1 MDGSEEDVLRAL
13 LIEIWDRFHPGILWW
28 ANREAATD
36 PANARMV
43 YRELLSGPKGAM
55 GYARRLWPLL
65 PPKG

>member
-1 MDGSEEDVLRAL
+1 MDGSEEDPLRAL

-43 YRELLSGPKGAM
+43 YRELLSGPPGAM

-65 PPKG
+65 PPKS